1 MVAEAASTYVR
12 TSDEIVSLK
21 SRLATLRA
29 HLEAPNTV
37 SRSALDMLVD
47 FVASRADFRS
57 SFNPNF
63 RNVVLS
69 GFAKYPEMVEVEV
82 NGKKLDIRAELA
94 NFRE

>member
-1 MVAEAASTYVR
+1 MMFCVF
-12 TSDEIVSLK
+12 LC
-21 SRLATLRA
+21 
-29 HLEAPNTV
+29 
-37 SRSALDMLVD
+37 
-47 FVASRADFRS
+47 
-57 SFNPNF
+57 